1 MTAGGGLRRLGDRLA
16 RCWRRFERGHEL
28 LLVSRWRQGLR
39 REARRRDDTLRTL
52 LLLESLGV
60 DNPVAYETLDAVPYL
75 VADFHE
81 WHRRMGR
88 DEFGDAG
95 MCC

>member
-1 MTAGGGLRRLGDRLA
+1 MSTAGRWRRLGARLT
-16 RCWRRFERGHEL
+16 RYWRRLERGHEL

-39 REARRRDDTLRTL
+39 KEARRRDDTLRAL

-75 VADFHE
+75 VADFHA
-81 WHRRMGR
+81 WHRRMGA

-95 MCC
+95 VCC

>member
-1 MTAGGGLRRLGDRLA
+1 MTVGGRLRRLGDRLV
-16 RCWRRFERGHEL
+16 RYWRRFERGHEL

-39 REARRRDDTLRTL
+39 REARRRDDTLRAL

-75 VADFHE
+75 VSDFHE

-95 MCC
+95 VCC